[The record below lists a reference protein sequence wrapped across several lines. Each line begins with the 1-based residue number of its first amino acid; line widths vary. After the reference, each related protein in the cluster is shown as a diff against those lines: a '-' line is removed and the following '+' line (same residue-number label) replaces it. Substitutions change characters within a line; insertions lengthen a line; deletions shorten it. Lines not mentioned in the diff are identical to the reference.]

1 MTERTRREAARA
13 KSFFQNHFWA
23 FHGKRA
29 AVDWWNVKIVE
40 YLSRKSRATFLI
52 IGLIGVAY
60 IGAMDYTTGTV
71 VLLAFYLVPIC
82 FVAWFAG
89 RIPGVIIALA
99 SAAAWYVA
107 KLLVA
112 DTVDSPGK
120 LFWAAIMRF
129 MVFTISGIL
138 MAEVAKRMRVEE
150 TLRRAH
156 EGLEAR
162 VQERTLELGHAN
174 SALQNEVAERT
185 RAEANLKHLNETL
198 EQRVAE
204 RSAVA
209 EERAAQLVRSEN
221 ALRQQRGI
229 LQSILNSMGD
239 GVMVADARGQII
251 LFNPAAERLVRT
263 GMGEIP
269 PSQWLEQFEAHAA
282 EGPAYRRGGHPLLL
296 AIRGGQIDGAEI
308 LLRGPGGSEEVWLL
322 ATGRPLIDDGGK
334 VQGGV
339 VVLSDITSRKR
350 LEKQITD
357 ISDREQRRIGQDLHD
372 SLCQH
377 LVSVAFAGELL
388 RENLA
393 RQSAPEAAQAEAIV
407 EMVNEGI
414 SEARNLARGLYPVR
428 LEVGGLASAL
438 EELAASVEARTGI
451 SCSFAC
457 DEPVC
462 IFDEVAGSNLYRI
475 AQEAINNAVKHGDC
489 GAISV
494 GLGAVEAEVTLTV
507 KDDGVGFPNSMD
519 LKGGMGLSIMNYR
532 AAMIGASLDIRRGA
546 GGGTIVIC
554 SFHNEPALKNEH
566 AQSNQT

>member
-1 MTERTRREAARA
+1 
-13 KSFFQNHFWA
+13 
-23 FHGKRA
+23 
-29 AVDWWNVKIVE
+29 VKIVE
-40 YLSRKSRATFLI
+40 YLSRKSRATFVI
-52 IGLIGVAY
+52 IGLIVVAH
-60 IGAMDYTTGTV
+60 IGAMDYATGTT
-71 VLLAFYLVPIC
+71 VLMAFYLIPIC

-89 RIPGVIIALA
+89 RIPGVIVALA

-112 DTVDSPGK
+112 DTVDSPWK
-120 LFWAAIMRF
+120 LFWAATMRL
-129 MVFTISGIL
+129 MVFAISAVL
-138 MAEVAKRMRVEE
+138 MAEVAERKRVEE
-150 TLRRAH
+150 ALRRAQ

-162 VQERTLELGHAN
+162 VNERTLELGRAN

-185 RAEANLKHLNETL
+185 RAEANLKQLNETL

-204 RSAVA
+204 RSAAA
-209 EERAAQLVRSEN
+209 EERAAQLARSES
-221 ALRQQRGI
+221 ALREQRGI
-229 LQSILNSMGD
+229 LQSVLNSMGD

-263 GMGEIP
+263 GLGEIP
-269 PSQWLEQFEAHAA
+269 PARWLEQFEAHAS
-282 EGPAYRRGGHPLLL
+282 EGPAYRRGEHPLLC
-296 AIRGGQIDGAEI
+296 AIRGEQITGAEI
-308 LLRGPGGSEEVWLL
+308 FLRGAGGSEEVWLM
-322 ATGRPLIDDGGK
+322 ATGRPLIDDTGK

-339 VVLSDITSRKR
+339 VVLSDITARKR
-350 LEKQITD
+350 MEKQITD

-438 EELAASVEARTGI
+438 EELAASVQARTGI
-451 SCSFAC
+451 TCRFSC

-494 GLGAVEAEVTLTV
+494 GLGAVEEEVTLTV

-519 LKGGMGLSIMNYR
+519 LQDGMGLSIMNYR
-532 AAMIGASLDIRRGA
+532 ANMIGASLDIRRGA

-554 SFHNEPALKNEH
+554 SFHNEESLEH
-566 AQSNQT
+566 KHVHSTQA